1 MGVWVIFYLGNFYSV
16 LFNNAGEPDFAA
28 YSRGEVD
35 IPVNVSE
42 RRNNKNKNEDKRFRR
57 QDYKAATKVLWE
69 KMESGKIDRSSF
81 QQDQLEVIQ
90 RIVEGDTWFK
100 IPTLTWHHDGHSLNS
115 DGSGKMSLVETD
127 AHQLFNHKGWHSTL
141 KNGEI

>member
-1 MGVWVIFYLGNFYSV
+1 M

-100 IPTLTWHHDGHSLNS
+100 IPTLTAY
-115 DGSGKMSLVETD
+115 SG
-127 AHQLFNHKGWHSTL
+127 
-141 KNGEI
+141 